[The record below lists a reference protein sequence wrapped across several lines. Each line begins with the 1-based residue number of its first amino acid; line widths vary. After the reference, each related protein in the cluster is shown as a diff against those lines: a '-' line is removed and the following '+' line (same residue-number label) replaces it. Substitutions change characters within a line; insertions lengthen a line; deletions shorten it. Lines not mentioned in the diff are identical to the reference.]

1 MRAMFALVLLASV
14 AAAQIPQSPGGDPY
28 YRVRLGASAPEALAA
43 NLEALGYDA
52 DCLPMGP
59 DWMEAILSP
68 QEYAVLTQ
76 AGFQPVVLQTATP
89 LTAILEDIPVGYH
102 DLAAIHSILLAK
114 QTALPGLC
122 KIRNLSLEFG
132 PSLTVEGRAIEAM
145 KISDNVLVDE
155 DEPCILIA
163 CSHHARE
170 ITTPEE
176 ALDLIERLTAGYGV
190 NPTLTNL
197 INTHE
202 IWIVPVVNP
211 DGVNTVWTSNALWR
225 KNRKPNGDGTYGV
238 DLNRNY
244 PHLWASACP
253 GSSVTSSETYR
264 GVSPGSEIET
274 QTIVNLSRA
283 RRFAKVVDFH
293 SYGREVLLSYVCS
306 SIAPTVGAHID
317 AEGMAIAPLAT
328 YGTRDPSAEGEHQVF
343 QIGEITSYAYLVEMN
358 TSFQPAYS
366 AATSEALQLWPLVQ
380 GVFNRP
386 IPVAGHCK
394 SALTGQP
401 LAANIAVNTIAWT
414 QGETRKCRASDGAF
428 FLSLP
433 AGQHVITASLAGY
446 ANATGT
452 VTVTATGTAT
462 LNLFL
467 TPTGSGFAL
476 GLGTLGGGAGNLHVG
491 LAGIPASTLQG
502 FTVFS
507 LDTSLPLGQGAAFG
521 LQLDGLALACLN
533 EPILPGSLLHWSWP
547 VLGMFPAQP
556 FVLPPGSLG
565 FPAGFQVDGL
575 AVALGATGL
584 LGTTPAARLSF

>member
-1 MRAMFALVLLASV
+1 MRAMLAFILFASV
-14 AAAQIPQSPGGDPY
+14 VAAQIPASPGGDPY
-28 YRVRLGASAPEALAA
+28 YRVRIATSAPEALAA

-52 DCLPMGP
+52 DCLPTGA

-68 QEYAVLTQ
+68 QEYAVLAQ

-89 LTAILEDIPVGYH
+89 LTTILEDIPVGYH
-102 DLAAIHSILLAK
+102 DLAAIHSILVAK
-114 QTALPGLC
+114 QTALPGIC
-122 KIRNLSLEFG
+122 KIRNLSAEFG

-190 NPTLTNL
+190 NATLTNL

-225 KNRKPNGDGTYGV
+225 KNRKPNGDGTFGI

-253 GSSVTSSETYR
+253 GSTVTSSETFR
-264 GVSPGSEIET
+264 GVSAGSEIET
-274 QTIVNLSRA
+274 QTIMNLSRA

-306 SIAPTVGAHID
+306 PIAPTVGAHID
-317 AEGMAIAPLAT
+317 AEGMALAPLAT
-328 YGTRDPSAEGEHQVF
+328 YGTRDPSAEGEHQIF

-386 IPVAGHCK
+386 ISVAGHCK
-394 SALTGQP
+394 SALNGQA
-401 LAANIAVNTIAWT
+401 LAANIAVNTITWT
-414 QGETRKCRASDGAF
+414 QGETRKCRSSDGAF

-433 AGQHVITASLAGY
+433 VGQHVITANLAGY

-462 LNLFL
+462 LDLFL
-467 TPTGSGFAL
+467 APTGSAFAL
-476 GLGTLGGGAGNLHVG
+476 GLGTLGNGAGNLHVG

-521 LQLDGLALACLN
+521 LQLDALALACLN
-533 EPILPGSLLHWSWP
+533 EPIMPGGLLHWSWP
-547 VLGMFPAQP
+547 VTGLFPAQP
-556 FVLPPGSLG
+556 FILPPGALG

-575 AVALGATGL
+575 AVALGAAGL
-584 LGTTPAARLSF
+584 VGTTPAARLSF